1 MPGGLG
7 AEALIT
13 YGCDASRWQGQL
25 NWTKLRDNGIEF
37 AGLRATMGAD
47 GVDPLYAK
55 QRTAAEKAGV
65 LVISYGLIYPRPGT
79 GGAQANHLARTA
91 GMGSILSGDAEPPDG
106 FPPALPAVWREVLYD
121 FTCEGSARAQ
131 FPPLIYGS
139 PSFLRA
145 LALPYDMWGAPLW
158 IADWRARLLPE
169 VPGPWKRETIRQ
181 TGLAPSSVSAT
192 PLDYDRFDGTLDEL
206 RSALSWRP

>member
-1 MPGGLG
+1 MPGGERG
-7 AEALIT
+7 TLIT
-13 YGCDASRWQGQL
+13 YGCDASRWQGLL
-25 NWTKLRDNGIEF
+25 NWPKLRAKGIEF

-55 QRTAAEKAGV
+55 QRAAAEKAGV

-145 LALPYDMWGAPLW
+145 LALPYNMWGAPLW

>member
-1 MPGGLG
+1 M
-7 AEALIT
+7 IT
-13 YGCDASRWQGQL
+13 YGCDASRWQGLL
-25 NWTKLRDNGIEF
+25 NWRRLRDAGIEF
-37 AGLRATMGAD
+37 AGLRATMGAE
-47 GVDPLYAK
+47 GVDPLYER
-55 QRTAAEKAGV
+55 QRGAAEKAGV

-79 GGAQANHLARTA
+79 GSAQVQHLARTA
-91 GMGSILSGDAEPPDG
+91 GTGAILSGDAEPPDG

-121 FTCEGSARAQ
+121 FTCEGSRISQ

-192 PLDYDRFDGTLDEL
+192 PLDYDRFGGTVDEL